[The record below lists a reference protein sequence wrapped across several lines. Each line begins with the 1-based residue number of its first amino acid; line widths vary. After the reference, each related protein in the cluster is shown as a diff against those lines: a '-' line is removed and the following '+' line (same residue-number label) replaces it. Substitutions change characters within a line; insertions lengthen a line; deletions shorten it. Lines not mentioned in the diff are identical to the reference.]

1 MKNKN
6 NGLTLNEVD
15 ENLNESNLAHE
26 LELAKFE
33 TIKYVNKFLEA
44 EEKWNFINLLLKQLN
59 SIRDKKELCR
69 AICEGLLKLT
79 NSKVSSC
86 YIFNPDT
93 KDVEFKKTY
102 YGEAIEQKKY
112 IAAFISK
119 LNNECCSFLKEATNP
134 NEISEYLNYNSKK
147 HLILSPIVYN
157 NSILGYLALLQE
169 DAYFYQ
175 DNIHFINVLTEHIA
189 LILENIS
196 LYQESE
202 KRNKRKLEFLAGI
215 SHEFKTPLNAI
226 IGFSELLKLKSKDID
241 EFNYVE
247 NISRSSKHLHS
258 LIEDILDVS
267 KYEANMLELNYTM
280 FKTKDV
286 IIQTVLTL
294 EQMYKEK
301 NIELSYTLIDV
312 NLTADVKRF
321 RQLIYNLVTNAIKF
335 NKISGKI
342 NILTYVDGQDFFFE
356 ITDTGDG
363 INKKNYDKIFG
374 FFSQV
379 NRSQLKRQLG
389 SGIGLA
395 LCKIISEAHGGKINF
410 RSEINKGCCFW
421 FNLPLKNPKQR

>member
-1 MKNKN
+1 MKNQN
-6 NGLTLNEVD
+6 NELTKNEVD
-15 ENLNESNLAHE
+15 ENLHESKLAQE
-26 LELAKFE
+26 LEQAKFE

-44 EEKWNFINLLLKQLN
+44 EEKWNFINLLLKRMN
-59 SIRDKKELCR
+59 SIRDKKELCKT
-69 AICEGLLKLT
+69 ICEGLLKLT
-79 NSKVSSC
+79 NSKVSTC
-86 YIFNPDT
+86 CLFNPDT
-93 KDVEFKKTY
+93 KEIEFKKTY
-102 YGEAIEQKKY
+102 YGEALEQKKY
-112 IAAFISK
+112 IASFISK
-119 LNNECCSFLKEATNP
+119 LNKECCSFLKEATSP
-134 NEISEYLNYNSKK
+134 EEILEYLDYNSKK
-147 HLILSPIVYN
+147 QLILSPIMY
-157 NSILGYLALLQE
+157 SGHILGYLALLQE

-202 KRNKRKLEFLAGI
+202 KRNKHKLEFLAGI
-215 SHEFKTPLNAI
+215 SHEFKTPLNSI
-226 IGFSELLKLKSKDID
+226 IGFSELLKLKSKNLD

-267 KYEANMLELNYTM
+267 KYEVNMLELNYTT
-280 FKTKDV
+280 FKTKEV
-286 IIQTVLTL
+286 ITQTISTL
-294 EQMYKEK
+294 EEMYKEK
-301 NIELSYTLIDV
+301 NIKLSYTLTDV

-335 NKISGKI
+335 NK
-342 NILTYVDGQDFFFE
+342 NIFTYVDGEDFFFE

-363 INKKNYDKIFG
+363 ISKKDYDKIFG

-395 LCKIISEAHGGKINF
+395 LCKIISEAHGGKISF
-410 RSEINKGCCFW
+410 KSEIKKGSCFW
-421 FNLPLKNPKQR
+421 FNLPLKKTEASLK